1 MRALCL
7 LSLHYRLFRAA
18 PLPPRRGI
26 AGGCVGGWLAAV
38 TGVPVLNLSKMVAA
52 AALKVIAWLL
62 RALFLALVWVLQ
74 SVVLLVQTGVEAVEA
89 FRRG

>member
-1 MRALCL
+1 
-7 LSLHYRLFRAA
+7 
-18 PLPPRRGI
+18 
-26 AGGCVGGWLAAV
+26 
-38 TGVPVLNLSKMVAA
+38 MVAA